1 MTFGLIA
8 TGQLTPWSRQSVF
21 ASSWGTGISYLFCMQ
36 AIGKA
41 SLCPLL
47 FSTKGIL
54 GKRKRVGPAIPFCH
68 TMIIVS
74 AGTRSVLLKHPPNM
88 EDQSER
94 YPFLQFLPRC
104 GKLVNQWAPL
114 QDVPSCEFTQKGQLD
129 KSQKEWRP
137 LESHAVLVW
146 YYTNLIILATFS
158 QFTYGGGADED
169 QRSSFLYH
177 HQISLTKKNQWLRTF
192 LTTFNK
198 TNPLHIAIF
207 FAENLLQTKTVLS
220 V

>member
-1 MTFGLIA
+1 MFVVYTYRVYILWDQIPFAFFSHSTQSLESMTFGLIA

-54 GKRKRVGPAIPFCH
+54 CKSKRVGPAIPFCH
-68 TMIIVS
+68 TMVIVS

-137 LESHAVLVW
+137 K
-146 YYTNLIILATFS
+146 NLM
-158 QFTYGGGADED
+158 QFWCDITP
-169 QRSSFLYH
+169 
-177 HQISLTKKNQWLRTF
+177 T
-192 LTTFNK
+192 
-198 TNPLHIAIF
+198 
-207 FAENLLQTKTVLS
+207 
-220 V
+220 